1 VDDLGFPDD
10 DDDVPFTFND
20 DPFDDGNDGDPLSA
34 LLDTSEGGTVKV
46 STDPFTEALSALMQK
61 RIEEHAAKP
70 LEDDD
75 EGLPA
80 EEMPPE
86 AWDAPALASGLGSD
100 PGLPAEEMP
109 PEAWDAPVPASGLG
123 SETEATVPTLP
134 PPPPP
139 APPAAPP
146 PPPPPPPMS
155 TAPSPAVVPGE
166 QAPEDAA
173 PGEQAPAE
181 AAPEEAK
188 PEATRK
194 TTAKKPAA
202 KKTTTKKAT
211 TKKPAAKKKTT
222 TSRPEGF

>member
-1 VDDLGFPDD
+1 
-10 DDDVPFTFND
+10 VPFTFND

-86 AWDAPALASGLGSD
+86 AWDAPALD
-100 PGLPAEEMP
+100 PDQGNEGESADLGLPPVDEEATT
-109 PEAWDAPVPASGLG
+109 EEWDAPVPASGLG